1 MRKLIEEQIEME
13 KCKLVREMV
22 SGESYE
28 YYPLGKY
35 IVSSSEVCRGR
46 PTFKYTRIEVE
57 GILDCLA
64 AGQSVNQIA
73 KGYHGRVP
81 QSTTEEVLKLAGKAL
96 RDQTEPLRPEL

>member
-1 MRKLIEEQIEME
+1 
-13 KCKLVREMV
+13 
-22 SGESYE
+22 
-28 YYPLGKY
+28 
-35 IVSSSEVCRGR
+35 
-46 PTFKYTRIEVE
+46 VE

-73 KGYHGRVP
+73 KSYHGRVP